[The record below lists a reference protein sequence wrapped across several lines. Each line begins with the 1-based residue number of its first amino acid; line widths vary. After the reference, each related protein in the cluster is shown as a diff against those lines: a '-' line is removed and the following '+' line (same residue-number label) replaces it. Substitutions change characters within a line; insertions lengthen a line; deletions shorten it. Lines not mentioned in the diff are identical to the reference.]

1 MGAYATALADAGRS
15 ALAASPFVVE
25 RVADTAGQVV
35 LGERLLNEADAIV
48 QHAYTIVGGTRN
60 IHPPRPACVAG
71 GDSVTRILP
80 VPTARFPQ
88 HANWVRMCK
97 DALRSFEQH
106 DAEQFGVA
114 LTLT

>member
-1 MGAYATALADAGRS
+1 
-15 ALAASPFVVE
+15 
-25 RVADTAGQVV
+25 
-35 LGERLLNEADAIV
+35 LNEADAIV

-106 DAEQFGVA
+106 DAEQLAARLCLTYRERPDWLWQAKLGDERARIAAENDESRVNQP
-114 LTLT
+114 LTLSC